1 MPRAL
6 PAPVSRALRHPR
18 WSEADARLVLDAL
31 ASSGLPLAQFAREH
45 AIDPQRLY
53 AWRRRIAPTP
63 PRPQRAPEPIAFVR
77 LGDAVATPNAA
88 RYEIV
93 LTTGELLRI
102 EGDLHAP
109 SLAALL
115 GVLRAE
121 RTC

>member
-18 WSEADARLVLDAL
+18 WSEAEARLVLDAL
-31 ASSGLPLAQFAREH
+31 ASSHLSLAQFAREH

-63 PRPQRAPEPIAFVR
+63 PRPQRDPEPIAFVR
-77 LGDAVATPNAA
+77 LGDAVATPTAA

-102 EGDLHAP
+102 EGDVHAP
-109 SLAALL
+109 SLAAIL

>member
-31 ASSGLPLAQFAREH
+31 ASSRLPLAQFAREH

-63 PRPQRAPEPIAFVR
+63 PRRQRAPEPIAFVR
-77 LGDAVATPNAA
+77 LDDAIATPTAA

-93 LTTGELLRI
+93 LPTGELLRV
-102 EGDLHAP
+102 EGNVHPP

-115 GVLRAE
+115 AVLRAG